1 MRKTD
6 HNGDLKALAI
16 AGTHVVLLGWDLDRK
31 KLEADKVIGFAVQRT
46 RKSDGEV
53 IWLSGLKTLEAVD
66 PKPAQGVPVST
77 YRHPVQAF
85 QWADNTVDVEQEYT
99 YKIVARCNANNDLAK
114 LTDGSSATVS
124 VTTESVT
131 QGKHSVFF
139 NRGAVASQEYARRF
153 LNQTPKEFGQAAY
166 DWLSRGLIEG
176 LLDFIKQAENGDE
189 LYGAFFEFKSEL
201 VFDAL
206 VAATKRGAVVKVLY
220 DGDSEREGNE
230 AAFANHEITKV
241 ASLKPRT
248 KSGSFAHN
256 KFFVLVQ
263 AGKPAQVWTGST
275 NLSENGIYGHSNNAH
290 IVRIA
295 GVAGQYMKYW
305 KILDVDETLKKT
317 ATQANALVQVPPA
330 EFHDG
335 TMAVFSPREKADALT
350 WYADLAG
357 ASDGAMFATFAFGID
372 EQFIAVY
379 DKDKDAVLRFALLEK
394 KGNGSKYKIQA
405 AQVDAVRKRL
415 NTVVAVGNNIS
426 LNNFDRWLDE
436 IDRIQSAVNVRFIHT
451 KYMLVDPLGDDPK
464 IVIGSA
470 NFSNASS
477 VTNDENMLVIKG
489 DRNLADIY
497 LGEFMRLHAH
507 YAFRESITFKHNP
520 SPADILA
527 RKFLRP
533 DTTWIDGEVGKLAT
547 SGYYAKGNDR
557 YLRRYYFSGQAVP

>member
-1 MRKTD
+1 MRKKD
-6 HNGDLKALAI
+6 HSGELKALGI

-31 KLEADKVIGFAVQRT
+31 KLEANKVIGFAVQRT
-46 RKSDGEV
+46 RASDGEV
-53 IWLSGLKTLEAVD
+53 IWMNGLKTLEGVG
-66 PKPAQGVPVST
+66 PNPGQGVPVST

-85 QWADNTVDVEQEYT
+85 QWADYSVETEQEYT
-99 YKIVARCNANNDLAK
+99 YKIVARCNTKNDLSK
-114 LTDGSSATVS
+114 LTDGPSATITVK
-124 VTTESVT
+124 TESVT

-153 LNQTPKEFGQAAY
+153 LNKTPKEFGQAAY

-176 LLDFIKQAENGDE
+176 LIAFIAQAGKGDT

-206 VAATKRGAVVKVLY
+206 VAATKRGSAVKVLY
-220 DGDSEREGNE
+220 DGDSQREGSE
-230 AAFANHEITKV
+230 AAFAKHEIAKL
-241 ASLKPRT
+241 AELKPRT
-248 KSGSFAHN
+248 RSGSFAHN
-256 KFFVLVQ
+256 KFFVL
-263 AGKPAQVWTGST
+263 AKGGKPAQVWTGST

-290 IVRIA
+290 IVRIPA
-295 GVAGQYMKYW
+295 VAAQYMKYW
-305 KILDVDETLKKT
+305 TILDEDVTLKKT
-317 ATQANALVQVPPA
+317 ATQANALVAVPPA
-330 EFHDG
+330 KFQDG

-357 ASDGAMFATFAFGID
+357 ASAGAMFATFAFGID
-372 EQFIAVY
+372 KQFIAVY
-379 DKDKDAVLRFALLEK
+379 DKAKDPVLRFALLEK
-394 KGNGSKYKIQA
+394 KGNGSAYKAQA

-451 KYMLVDPLGDDPK
+451 KYMLVDPLGKDPK

-489 DRNLADIY
+489 DDNLADIY

-507 YAFRESITFKHNP
+507 YAFRESITFKKNP
-520 SPADILA
+520 SPEDIHA

-533 DTTWIDGEVGKLAT
+533 DTTWIDGEKGKLAT
-547 SGYYAKGNDR
+547 SGYYEKGNDR
-557 YLRRYYFSGQAVP
+557 YLRRLYFSGQ